1 MSIFVNILLFLL
13 VISILTFVHE
23 LGHFVSAKIIG
34 AKVLEF
40 SLGFGPKLFS
50 KKWRETIYSFRGLPF
65 GGYVKILG
73 DGDPGE
79 EMNSKADDKRDLRK
93 KPKWQQ
99 IFVMLSGVTM
109 NILLAISIYYVVLA
123 SNGWEL
129 VLNSDF
135 KDFKAIGA
143 EVYLEREGDVE
154 YEIIEGGKASEAKLP
169 EKGFIKSIDNKEI
182 VYMEEV
188 GEYISTKKGE
198 TISINICVDE
208 KCSDYVIEV
217 PEEGKIGISL
227 PSNYLVIL
235 SYKEH
240 KLFAGFSHIRNSLM
254 LIGKKLGEMIGNARL
269 SGDYSELSNSVS
281 GPVGIYFVIDYFK
294 KFGVIPFLGMIAD
307 LSVSLALVNVL
318 PIPALDGGRVLILL
332 LEWIAGKELDE
343 KIETKIINGSF
354 IFLIILILFIIIKD
368 IVNIDSMKESQDS
381 LRVEKFRFS
390 LLREPL

>member
-198 TISINICVDE
+198 TISLNVCVDE

-235 SYKEH
+235 SHKEH
-240 KLFAGFSHIRNSLM
+240 KLFAGFSHIRNSLV

-368 IVNIDSMKESQDS
+368 IVNIDSMKE
-381 LRVEKFRFS
+381 LFK
-390 LLREPL
+390 

>member
-23 LGHFVSAKIIG
+23 LGHFISAKIIG

-240 KLFAGFSHIRNSLM
+240 KLFAGFSHIRNSLV
-254 LIGKKLGEMIGNARL
+254 LIGNKLEEMIGNARL

-318 PIPALDGGRVLILL
+318 PIPALDGGRVMILL

-368 IVNIDSMKESQDS
+368 IVNIDSMKEIF
-381 LRVEKFRFS
+381 K
-390 LLREPL
+390 

>member
-50 KKWRETIYSFRGLPF
+50 KKWGETLYSFRGLPF

-79 EMNSKADDKRDLRK
+79 EMDSKADSKRDLRK

-240 KLFAGFSHIRNSLM
+240 KLFAGFSHIRNSLV
-254 LIGKKLGEMIGNARL
+254 LIGNKLEEMIGNARL

-318 PIPALDGGRVLILL
+318 PIPALDGGRVMILL

-368 IVNIDSMKESQDS
+368 IVNIDSMKE
-381 LRVEKFRFS
+381 LFK
-390 LLREPL
+390 

>member
-23 LGHFVSAKIIG
+23 LGHFISAKIIG

-50 KKWRETIYSFRGLPF
+50 KKWRETLYSFRGLPF

-79 EMNSKADDKRDLRK
+79 EMDSKADSKRDLRK

-240 KLFAGFSHIRNSLM
+240 KLFAGFSHIRNSLV

-318 PIPALDGGRVLILL
+318 PIPALDGGRVMILL

-368 IVNIDSMKESQDS
+368 IVNIDSMKE
-381 LRVEKFRFS
+381 LFK
-390 LLREPL
+390 

>member
-23 LGHFVSAKIIG
+23 LGHFISAKIIG

-50 KKWRETIYSFRGLPF
+50 KKWGETLYSFRGLPF

-79 EMNSKADDKRDLRK
+79 EMNFKADSNRDLRK

-198 TISINICVDE
+198 TISLNVCVDE

-240 KLFAGFSHIRNSLM
+240 KLFAGFSHIRNSLV

-318 PIPALDGGRVLILL
+318 PIPALDGGRVMILL

-368 IVNIDSMKESQDS
+368 IVNIDSMKE
-381 LRVEKFRFS
+381 LFK
-390 LLREPL
+390 

>member
-23 LGHFVSAKIIG
+23 LGHFISAKIIG

-50 KKWRETIYSFRGLPF
+50 KKWGETLYSFRGLPF

-79 EMNSKADDKRDLRK
+79 EMDSKADSKRDLRK

-182 VYMEEV
+182 IYMEDV

-198 TISINICVDE
+198 AISINVCVDE

-240 KLFAGFSHIRNSLM
+240 KLFAGFSHIRNSLV
-254 LIGKKLGEMIGNARL
+254 LIGNKLEEMIGNARL
-269 SGDYSELSNSVS
+269 SGDYSEISNSVS

-368 IVNIDSMKESQDS
+368 IVNIDSMKE
-381 LRVEKFRFS
+381 LFK
-390 LLREPL
+390 

>member
-79 EMNSKADDKRDLRK
+79 EMDSKADSKRDLRK

-368 IVNIDSMKESQDS
+368 IVNIDSMKE
-381 LRVEKFRFS
+381 LFK
-390 LLREPL
+390 

>member
-318 PIPALDGGRVLILL
+318 PIPALDGGRVMILL

-343 KIETKIINGSF
+343 KIETKIINGSC

-368 IVNIDSMKESQDS
+368 IVNIDSMKE
-381 LRVEKFRFS
+381 LFK
-390 LLREPL
+390 

>member
-23 LGHFVSAKIIG
+23 LGHFISAKIIG

-368 IVNIDSMKESQDS
+368 IVNIDSMKE
-381 LRVEKFRFS
+381 LFK
-390 LLREPL
+390 

>member
-240 KLFAGFSHIRNSLM
+240 KLFAGFSHIRNSLV
-254 LIGKKLGEMIGNARL
+254 LIGNKLEEMIGNARL
-269 SGDYSELSNSVS
+269 SGDYSEISNSVS

-294 KFGVIPFLGMIAD
+294 KFGAIPFLGMIAD

-368 IVNIDSMKESQDS
+368 IVNIDSMKE
-381 LRVEKFRFS
+381 LFK
-390 LLREPL
+390 

>member
-368 IVNIDSMKESQDS
+368 IVNIDSIKE
-381 LRVEKFRFS
+381 LFK
-390 LLREPL
+390 

>member
-240 KLFAGFSHIRNSLM
+240 KLFAGFSHIRNSLV

-368 IVNIDSMKESQDS
+368 IVNIDSMKE
-381 LRVEKFRFS
+381 LFK
-390 LLREPL
+390 

>member
-23 LGHFVSAKIIG
+23 LGHFISAKIIG

-50 KKWRETIYSFRGLPF
+50 KKWGETLYSFRGLPF

-143 EVYLEREGDVE
+143 EVYLEREGNVE
-154 YEIIEGGKASEAKLP
+154 YEIIGGGKASEAKLP

-198 TISINICVDE
+198 TISLNVCVDE

-240 KLFAGFSHIRNSLM
+240 KLFAGFSHIRNSLV

-294 KFGVIPFLGMIAD
+294 KFGAIPFLGMIAD

-368 IVNIDSMKESQDS
+368 IVNIDSMKEIF
-381 LRVEKFRFS
+381 K
-390 LLREPL
+390 

>member
-1 MSIFVNILLFLL
+1 MSIIVNILLLFL

-23 LGHFVSAKIIG
+23 LGHFISAKIIG

-50 KKWRETIYSFRGLPF
+50 KKLGETVYCLRGLPF

-73 DGDPGE
+73 DGDPSE
-79 EMNSKADDKRDLRK
+79 EMNIEVNDERDLRK

-99 IFVMLSGVTM
+99 IFVMLAGVTM

-154 YEIIEGGKASEAKLP
+154 YEIIQGGSASKAQLP
-169 EKGFIKSIDNKEI
+169 EKGFIKSIDDKEI
-182 VYMEEV
+182 IYTEEV

-198 TISINICVDE
+198 KISMNICVEDE
-208 KCSDYVIEV
+208 CSDYIVEV
-217 PEEGKIGISL
+217 PQEGKIGISL

-240 KLFAGFSHIRNSLM
+240 KLFAGFSHIRNSLT
-254 LIGKKLGEMIGNARL
+254 LIGKKLGEMIGQAKI

-294 KFGVIPFLGMIAD
+294 KFGVITFLGMIAD

-318 PIPALDGGRVLILL
+318 PIPALDGGRVFILL
-332 LEWIAGKELDE
+332 IEWIVGKELDE

-354 IFLIILILFIIIKD
+354 IFLIILILFIIVKD
-368 IVNIDSMKESQDS
+368 IVNIDSMKE
-381 LRVEKFRFS
+381 LFK
-390 LLREPL
+390 

>member
-23 LGHFVSAKIIG
+23 LGHFISAKIIG

-50 KKWRETIYSFRGLPF
+50 KKWGETLYSFRGLPF

-198 TISINICVDE
+198 TISLNVCVDE

-240 KLFAGFSHIRNSLM
+240 KLFAGFSHIRNSLV

-294 KFGVIPFLGMIAD
+294 KFGAIPFLGMIAD

-368 IVNIDSMKESQDS
+368 IVNIDSMKEIF
-381 LRVEKFRFS
+381 K
-390 LLREPL
+390 

>member
-23 LGHFVSAKIIG
+23 LGHFISAKIIG

-50 KKWRETIYSFRGLPF
+50 KKWGETLYSFRGLPF

-79 EMNSKADDKRDLRK
+79 EMNFKADSNRDLRK

-143 EVYLEREGDVE
+143 EVYLEREGNVE
-154 YEIIEGGKASEAKLP
+154 YEIIGGGKASEAKLP

-198 TISINICVDE
+198 TISLNVCVDE

-240 KLFAGFSHIRNSLM
+240 KLFAGFSHIRNSLV

-294 KFGVIPFLGMIAD
+294 KFGAIPFLGMIAD

-368 IVNIDSMKESQDS
+368 IVNIDSMKEIF
-381 LRVEKFRFS
+381 K
-390 LLREPL
+390 

>member
-135 KDFKAIGA
+135 KDFKAMGA

-240 KLFAGFSHIRNSLM
+240 KLFAGFSHIRNSLV

-318 PIPALDGGRVLILL
+318 PIPALDGGRVMILL

-368 IVNIDSMKESQDS
+368 IVNIDSIKE
-381 LRVEKFRFS
+381 LFK
-390 LLREPL
+390 

>member
-23 LGHFVSAKIIG
+23 LGHFISAKIIG

-240 KLFAGFSHIRNSLM
+240 KLFAGFSHIRNSLV

-294 KFGVIPFLGMIAD
+294 KFGAIPFLGMIAD

-368 IVNIDSMKESQDS
+368 IVNIDSMKE
-381 LRVEKFRFS
+381 LFK
-390 LLREPL
+390 

>member
-23 LGHFVSAKIIG
+23 LGHFISAKIIG

-50 KKWRETIYSFRGLPF
+50 KKWGETLYSFRGLPF

-240 KLFAGFSHIRNSLM
+240 KLFAGFSHIRNSLV

-294 KFGVIPFLGMIAD
+294 KFGAIPFLGMIAD

-368 IVNIDSMKESQDS
+368 IVNIDSMKE
-381 LRVEKFRFS
+381 LFK
-390 LLREPL
+390 

>member
-23 LGHFVSAKIIG
+23 LGHYVSAKIIG

-240 KLFAGFSHIRNSLM
+240 KLFAGFSHIRNSLV
-254 LIGKKLGEMIGNARL
+254 LIGNKLEEMIGNARL

-294 KFGVIPFLGMIAD
+294 KFGAIPFLGMIAD

-368 IVNIDSMKESQDS
+368 IVNIDSMKE
-381 LRVEKFRFS
+381 LFK
-390 LLREPL
+390 

>member
-23 LGHFVSAKIIG
+23 LGHFISAKIIG

-50 KKWRETIYSFRGLPF
+50 KKWGETLYSFRGLPF

-79 EMNSKADDKRDLRK
+79 EMNFKADSNRDLRK

-143 EVYLEREGDVE
+143 EVYLEREGNVE

-198 TISINICVDE
+198 TISLNVCVDE

-240 KLFAGFSHIRNSLM
+240 KLFAGFSHIRNSLV

-294 KFGVIPFLGMIAD
+294 KFGAIPFLGMIAD

-368 IVNIDSMKESQDS
+368 IVNIDSMKEIF
-381 LRVEKFRFS
+381 K
-390 LLREPL
+390 

>member
-79 EMNSKADDKRDLRK
+79 EMDSKADSKRDLRK

-240 KLFAGFSHIRNSLM
+240 KLFAGFSHIRNSLV
-254 LIGKKLGEMIGNARL
+254 LIGNKLEEMIGNARL

-318 PIPALDGGRVLILL
+318 PIPALDGGRVMILL

-368 IVNIDSMKESQDS
+368 IVNIDSMKE
-381 LRVEKFRFS
+381 LFK
-390 LLREPL
+390 

>member
-50 KKWRETIYSFRGLPF
+50 KKWGETLYSFRGLPF

-198 TISINICVDE
+198 TISLNVCVDE

-240 KLFAGFSHIRNSLM
+240 KLFAGFSHIRNSLV

-318 PIPALDGGRVLILL
+318 PIPALDGGRVMILL

-368 IVNIDSMKESQDS
+368 IVNIDSMKE
-381 LRVEKFRFS
+381 LFK
-390 LLREPL
+390 

>member
-23 LGHFVSAKIIG
+23 LGHYVSAKIIG

-143 EVYLEREGDVE
+143 EVYLEREGVVE

-240 KLFAGFSHIRNSLM
+240 KLFAGFSHIRNSLV
-254 LIGKKLGEMIGNARL
+254 LIGNKLEEMIGNARL
-269 SGDYSELSNSVS
+269 SGDYSEISNSVS

-368 IVNIDSMKESQDS
+368 IVNIDSMKE
-381 LRVEKFRFS
+381 LFK
-390 LLREPL
+390 

>member
-50 KKWRETIYSFRGLPF
+50 KKWGETLYSFRGLPF

-79 EMNSKADDKRDLRK
+79 EMDSKADSKRDLRK

-240 KLFAGFSHIRNSLM
+240 KLFAGFSHIRNSLV
-254 LIGKKLGEMIGNARL
+254 LIGNKLEEMIGNARL

-294 KFGVIPFLGMIAD
+294 KFGAIPFLGMIAD

-368 IVNIDSMKESQDS
+368 IVNIDSMKE
-381 LRVEKFRFS
+381 LFK
-390 LLREPL
+390 

>member
-79 EMNSKADDKRDLRK
+79 EMDSKADSKRDLRK

-198 TISINICVDE
+198 TISLNICVDE

-240 KLFAGFSHIRNSLM
+240 KLFAGFSHIRNSLV

-307 LSVSLALVNVL
+307 LSVSLALVNIL
-318 PIPALDGGRVLILL
+318 PIPALDGGRVMILL

-368 IVNIDSMKESQDS
+368 IVNIDSMKE
-381 LRVEKFRFS
+381 LFK
-390 LLREPL
+390 

>member
-198 TISINICVDE
+198 TISINVCVDE

-294 KFGVIPFLGMIAD
+294 KFGAIPFLGMIAD

-368 IVNIDSMKESQDS
+368 IVNIDSMKE
-381 LRVEKFRFS
+381 LFK
-390 LLREPL
+390 

>member
-23 LGHFVSAKIIG
+23 LGHFISAKIIG

-50 KKWRETIYSFRGLPF
+50 KKWGETLYSFRGLPF

-79 EMNSKADDKRDLRK
+79 EMDSKADSKRDLRK

-240 KLFAGFSHIRNSLM
+240 KLFAGFSHIRNSLV

-318 PIPALDGGRVLILL
+318 PIPALDGGRVMILL

-368 IVNIDSMKESQDS
+368 IVNIDSMKE
-381 LRVEKFRFS
+381 LFK
-390 LLREPL
+390 

>member
-135 KDFKAIGA
+135 KDFKAMGA

-198 TISINICVDE
+198 TISINVCVDE

-294 KFGVIPFLGMIAD
+294 KFGAIPFLGMIAD

-368 IVNIDSMKESQDS
+368 IVNIDSMKE
-381 LRVEKFRFS
+381 LFK
-390 LLREPL
+390 

>member
-50 KKWRETIYSFRGLPF
+50 KKWGETLYSFRGLPF

-79 EMNSKADDKRDLRK
+79 EMNFKADSNRDLRK

-198 TISINICVDE
+198 TISLNVCVDE

-240 KLFAGFSHIRNSLM
+240 KLFAGFSHIRNSLV

-294 KFGVIPFLGMIAD
+294 KFGAIPFLGMIAD

-368 IVNIDSMKESQDS
+368 IVNIDSMKE
-381 LRVEKFRFS
+381 LFK
-390 LLREPL
+390 

>member
-50 KKWRETIYSFRGLPF
+50 KKWGETLYSFRGLPF

-240 KLFAGFSHIRNSLM
+240 KLFAGFSHIRNSLV

-318 PIPALDGGRVLILL
+318 PIPALDGGRVMILL

-368 IVNIDSMKESQDS
+368 IVNIDSMKEIF
-381 LRVEKFRFS
+381 K
-390 LLREPL
+390 

>member
-23 LGHFVSAKIIG
+23 LGHFISAKIIG

-79 EMNSKADDKRDLRK
+79 EMDSKADSKRDLRK

-240 KLFAGFSHIRNSLM
+240 KLFAGFSHIRNSLV
-254 LIGKKLGEMIGNARL
+254 LIGNKLEEMIGNARL

-294 KFGVIPFLGMIAD
+294 KFGAIPFLGMIAD

-368 IVNIDSMKESQDS
+368 IVNIDSIKE
-381 LRVEKFRFS
+381 LFK
-390 LLREPL
+390 